1 MQIELSTLQ
10 IAAGLILLQFVAT
23 LLSYQL
29 RRFELCIAA
38 SAVLVAFVT
47 GLFLAPALTPM
58 ASRAEMLQTSIF
70 IGVLMGAV
78 WFAIAHHSWKR
89 VRKPR
94 D

>member
-23 LLSYQL
+23 LLSYQF

-47 GLFLAPALTPM
+47 GSFLAPALTPM
-58 ASRAEMLQTSIF
+58 ASRAEMLQTSFF
-70 IGVLMGAV
+70 IGVVMGSA
-78 WFAIAHHSWKR
+78 WFAIAHHSWKC
-89 VRKPR
+89 VSKHR